1 MSIYVGLGRRL
12 YYKSMSVRGGQ
23 FFINLERENSFM
35 RWSAEDLF
43 ALEFVPQDSIL
54 KLKIRAFGELRLQVS
69 TIGSGL
75 SPLNENQQNEVANFW
90 KDMLRKRGV
99 NSMGHF
105 DRYAYERAREEVAH
119 YWLCVRGDEVAPY
132 EVGGKHTS
140 VRFSHEDARMRVLGD
155 KEVRLEFKY
164 NEEFGGEFV
173 EAIELLVRASEST
186 KELCNRFNRNAF
198 ISAESRGGSEIDLFE
213 KFSKVLKVKK
223 AGWESA

>member
-1 MSIYVGLGRRL
+1 MSIYVGLGRQL
-12 YYKSMSVRGGQ
+12 YYRSMTIGGGQ

-75 SPLNENQQNEVANFW
+75 SPLNENQQNEVASFW
-90 KDMLRKRGV
+90 KDALRQRGAK
-99 NSMGHF
+99 SMGHF
-105 DRYAYERAREEVAH
+105 DRYAYERAREGVAH
-119 YWLCVRGDEVAPY
+119 YRLCALGDEITPY
-132 EVGGKHTS
+132 DAGQQYRS
-140 VRFSHEDARMRVLGD
+140 VRISHESARMRVLND

-164 NEEFGGEFV
+164 SEEFGGEFV
-173 EAIELLVRASEST
+173 RFIELLVRGGESA
-186 KELCNRFNRNAF
+186 KEVANRFNRNALNG
-198 ISAESRGGSEIDLFE
+198 AESKGEGGGDIDLFE

-223 AGWESA
+223 AK